1 MAMKS
6 YKPTTSSLRFRTG
19 LTFSEL
25 TGDKPLKRLTK
36 GKPET
41 GGRGAGGRISSWQRG
56 GGHKQKYRRVDFR
69 RDKHGIPGRVST
81 LEYDPNRSA
90 FIALVVYKDG
100 EKRYMLAPEGLKVGA
115 TVLSGPDAPLEPGNH
130 LPLGRIPLGMN
141 VHNVEM
147 QPGRGGQL
155 VRAAGAV
162 AVLMAREGEY
172 ATLRMP
178 SGEMRQVLARCC
190 ATLGVVGNQEHMNIS
205 LGKAG
210 RSRWLGRRPHVRG
223 VAMNPHDHPHG
234 GGEGKTS
241 GGRHPVTPWGI
252 PTKGYKT
259 RNKRKYSSKFIVKRR
274 K

>member
-1 MAMKS
+1 M
-6 YKPTTSSLRFRTG
+6 
-19 LTFSEL
+19 
-25 TGDKPLKRLTK
+25 
-36 GKPET
+36 
-41 GGRGAGGRISSWQRG
+41 
-56 GGHKQKYRRVDFR
+56 DFR
-69 RDKHGIPGRVST
+69 RDKLGIPGRVAT

-130 LPLGRIPLGMN
+130 LPLARIPLGMN

-190 ATLGVVGNQEHMNIS
+190 ATH
-205 LGKAG
+205 
-210 RSRWLGRRPHVRG
+210 R
-223 VAMNPHDHPHG
+223 G
-234 GGEGKTS
+234 GGQPGAHERLPRQ
-241 GGRHPVTPWGI
+241 GRPQPLAGPAPARARRGHEPARPSRTGAARARP
-252 PTKGYKT
+252 PAAAT
-259 RNKRKYSSKFIVKRR
+259 R
-274 K
+274 